1 MLSTVLCLFVLAEA
15 LHVPLLVDP
24 GPWLQRSGPL
34 AGVMGVALLIVD
46 VVLPVPA
53 SLVMIAHGAIFG
65 LWVGMLLSLIGGVGA
80 GLFAFFLGR
89 RSSPLVKRIV
99 PAEEQARG
107 NAVLQRWGVI
117 AIIATRPIPMLA
129 ETTAILAGASTMTWQ
144 QMLLATF
151 VGTVPAAVL
160 YALTGALVISL
171 NSTLISFVVVLIVAG
186 VLWITERHIDSR

>member
-1 MLSTVLCLFVLAEA
+1 M
-15 LHVPLLVDP
+15 PLLVDP
-24 GPWLQRSGPL
+24 GPWLQRGGPL
-34 AGVMGVALLIVD
+34 AGVTGVALLIVD

-99 PAEEQARG
+99 PVEEQVRG

-117 AIIATRPIPMLA
+117 AIIATRPIPMIA
-129 ETTAILAGASTMTWQ
+129 ETVAILAGASTMTWRQ
-144 QMLLATF
+144 VLVATL
-151 VGTVPAAVL
+151 VGTAPAAML
-160 YALTGALVISL
+160 YALAGALAISL
-171 NSTLISFVVVLIVAG
+171 NSALISFVVVLIVAG
-186 VLWITERHIDSR
+186 VFWITGR